1 MNHSPSLAR
10 LIVSSVKVEKVVNA
24 PSIPTKSIVLS
35 VDESEIQ
42 LVSSVITPIRK
53 QPVTLATIVPHGKR
67 TVRCCAIV
75 YEIKN
80 REIAPIA
87 PPIAIA
93 IRRVM
98 LIHCPA

>member
-1 MNHSPSLAR
+1 
-10 LIVSSVKVEKVVNA
+10 
-24 PSIPTKSIVLS
+24 
-35 VDESEIQ
+35 
-42 LVSSVITPIRK
+42 
-53 QPVTLATIVPHGKR
+53 
-67 TVRCCAIV
+67 V